1 MPSFRRLARITL
13 SLGICV
19 VALYVV
25 GVEEV
30 LRSLLNIRPLHLAGA
45 LGMVLF
51 DSVLRAANWNQLLNR
66 FTPFP
71 LGKAWLIYLSG
82 AFYGSL
88 IPSTVG
94 TDAVRAIAIS
104 RRASLDIRASA
115 ASLVTLNLLGLG
127 AAATIGLIAA
137 GVLLAENRS
146 PMVVGVFSFSAVISA
161 GVGVVLFT
169 PAGRWVIELL
179 SRVVGVWSAAQRML
193 EPLLSALLVLPRGRR
208 NQLILIATALLN
220 QVIRITVPA
229 VVAASLGLS
238 VGWWALAAVTPLIA
252 IVSMIPLS
260 FLGIGI
266 GQSAMIIFLAPFG
279 VTGNDAFALSLT
291 IASIYIGQS
300 AAGGIVVLIESVL
313 GSADTPQQA
322 DAGTA

>member
-1 MPSFRRLARITL
+1 MPSFRKLARITL
-13 SLGICV
+13 SLAICV
-19 VALYVV
+19 IALYAV
-25 GVEEV
+25 GASEV
-30 LRSLLNIRPLHLAGA
+30 LQSLLNIRPLHLAGA
-45 LGMVLF
+45 LGMVLA
-51 DSVLRAANWNQLLNR
+51 DSALRAANWNQLLNR

-94 TDAVRAIAIS
+94 TDAVRAISIS
-104 RRASLDIRASA
+104 RRASLDIRTSA

-137 GVLLAENRS
+137 AALLAEERS
-146 PMVVGVFSFSAVISA
+146 FMVVGVFCFTAAMST
-161 GVGVVLFT
+161 GVALLMFT
-169 PAGRWVIELL
+169 PVGRRIIELL
-179 SRVVGVWSAAQRML
+179 SRLVGVWPAAQRL
-193 EPLLSALLVLPRGRR
+193 VEPLLSALLVLPRGRR
-208 NQLILIATALLN
+208 NQLMLIITALSN
-220 QVIRITVPA
+220 QVIRVTVAA
-229 VVAASLGLS
+229 VVATSLGLNI
-238 VGWWALAAVTPLIA
+238 GWWVLAAVTPLIA

-260 FLGIGI
+260 VLGIGI
-266 GQSAMIIFLAPFG
+266 GQSAMIIILAPFG

-300 AAGGIVVLIESVL
+300 AAGGIVVLIESVF
-313 GSADTPQQA
+313 GSPESQQQV